1 MCFGDLH
8 TIMQIISHHEI
19 KKIIEFG
26 TYTLGTAHLLSD
38 AFPEVKIISVDINDP
53 GEDCK
58 KAWKEFVPQPNI
70 EFILGDINK
79 IGENLILKERPDM
92 LIIDYEHRAQSTLH
106 FVDFAIQQGVK
117 AIIIHDV
124 NDVTSECNF
133 GDVAAA
139 MHIISTYDD
148 KYQILKTPYQQ
159 GILALINPHTND
171 TNKLHEYS
179 GNLSIRDIRVSKS
192 DAVVSA
198 CVTAD
203 RGKYT
208 NYYLSYNQPSW
219 VTLNI
224 VKPTP
229 DGRYELKLFD
239 NSTKELLGN
248 NQVDAN
254 RGNIYH
260 FCSVTGHPW
269 YTEYLSRVYHNGILD
284 YEEILDLRGKN
295 VFIEQL
301 HAALGDTICLV
312 PLIFEFQKKHQCK
325 VEVLLGHGF
334 IPGFPEL
341 YDDTEH
347 VKFVRQPSGYFIKYQ
362 LLIEAKRKSQLI
374 KLGEGMTDVLGI
386 EYQDCIYDL
395 TAKAGEPTIPK
406 PYVCIAPTCVRPDKQ
421 WHWQGGMTEAW
432 QQVVDFLR
440 DLGYQVVVIS
450 LEQFPLKHVIDKTG
464 NLSLLDRVNDLTHA
478 EFFIGLSS
486 GLSWLAHNC
495 KKFVFMLIGPIASWH
510 EFETNVHKIY
520 NHECDCLSCANNPEI
535 PWNYGNCPLP
545 EKNYECTRYLEPG
558 QVITEI
564 EQKIRN
570 GIQYDEWRIVTPLQN
585 RTVLDSEFPKVGF
598 CNGGKGGSNG
608 VNESIFDK
616 STKSIS

>member
-1 MCFGDLH
+1 
-8 TIMQIISHHEI
+8 
-19 KKIIEFG
+19 
-26 TYTLGTAHLLSD
+26 
-38 AFPEVKIISVDINDP
+38 
-53 GEDCK
+53 
-58 KAWKEFVPQPNI
+58 
-70 EFILGDINK
+70 
-79 IGENLILKERPDM
+79 
-92 LIIDYEHRAQSTLH
+92 
-106 FVDFAIQQGVK
+106 
-117 AIIIHDV
+117 
-124 NDVTSECNF
+124 
-133 GDVAAA
+133 
-139 MHIISTYDD
+139 
-148 KYQILKTPYQQ
+148 
-159 GILALINPHTND
+159 
-171 TNKLHEYS
+171 
-179 GNLSIRDIRVSKS
+179 
-192 DAVVSA
+192 
-198 CVTAD
+198 
-203 RGKYT
+203 
-208 NYYLSYNQPSW
+208 
-219 VTLNI
+219 
-224 VKPTP
+224 
-229 DGRYELKLFD
+229 
-239 NSTKELLGN
+239 
-248 NQVDAN
+248 
-254 RGNIYH
+254 
-260 FCSVTGHPW
+260 
-269 YTEYLSRVYHNGILD
+269 
-284 YEEILDLRGKN
+284 
-295 VFIEQL
+295 
-301 HAALGDTICLV
+301 
-312 PLIFEFQKKHQCK
+312 
-325 VEVLLGHGF
+325 
-334 IPGFPEL
+334 
-341 YDDTEH
+341 
-347 VKFVRQPSGYFIKYQ
+347 
-362 LLIEAKRKSQLI
+362 
-374 KLGEGMTDVLGI
+374 MTDVLGI